1 MKKDTLYVII
11 GLLIVILFIVHQNDK
26 DLDIKIFSLQNDDE
40 DTLEEPKRYY
50 DSKYILL
57 VDV

>member
-1 MKKDTLYVII
+1 MLYVII
-11 GLLIVILFIVHQNDK
+11 GLLIVILFIDNQNDK

-50 DSKYILL
+50 DSKYTI
-57 VDV
+57 VDA